1 MDDQNFKH
9 CVWCF
14 KDVSKEGFS
23 REHIIPS
30 SIGGLIYSDDILC
43 EKCNNDFGTEIDSN
57 ALKHREI
64 IELAYEFS
72 LINDTS
78 KYITNSHDINIE
90 AEGNTIKGYLKDG
103 KVYPIP
109 QQVSDDHII
118 VPDNITKET
127 ITKLVNR
134 DGRLKNLSDSEKE
147 NEIKKLL
154 NNYSEIE
161 HGNFVHSKK
170 LGLLLKKGITGDKV
184 NFSSKSVND
193 PLIPLVLKIFYEW
206 LSIVAYAEFF
216 RSEKIFPSLRESI
229 LAKEAKSEI
238 SVIRLEEKRDK
249 RPFHCVII
257 EFDANSTI
265 CLISLFSK
273 ITYQV
278 FAPPLELSFLDFH
291 RKANKLDS
299 LCGIHIEENFQES
312 KKTILFIDDSGKRI
326 NSNIEV
332 N

>member
-1 MDDQNFKH
+1 MDHIKFKY

-14 KDVSKEGFS
+14 KDISKVGFS

-30 SIGGLIYSDDILC
+30 SIGGLIYSDHILC
-43 EKCNNDFGTEIDSN
+43 TKCNNDFGTEIDSN

-64 IELAYEFS
+64 IELAHEFG
-72 LINDTS
+72 LISDTS
-78 KYITNSHDINIE
+78 KYLTKSHDINIE
-90 AEGNTIKGYLKDG
+90 AEGNTIKGYLKNG

-118 VPDNITKET
+118 VPDDITKET
-127 ITKLVNR
+127 ITKLVKR
-134 DGRLKNLSDSEKE
+134 DNRLKHLSDSEKE
-147 NEIKKLL
+147 NEIEILLKK
-154 NNYSEIE
+154 YAEIA
-161 HGNFVHSKK
+161 HGNFIHSKK
-170 LGLLLKKGITGDKV
+170 LGLLLKKGITGDKI
-184 NFSSKSVND
+184 NFRSKSVND
-193 PLIPLVLKIFYEW
+193 PLVPLVLKIFYEW
-206 LSIVAYAEFF
+206 LSIIAYDDFF
-216 RSEKIFPSLRESI
+216 RSEKIFPALRESI
-229 LAKEAKSEI
+229 LSKEAKSGI

-249 RPFHCVII
+249 RSFHCVII

-299 LCGIHIEENFQES
+299 LCGIHIEENFHDS

-326 NSNIEV
+326 NSNIEA